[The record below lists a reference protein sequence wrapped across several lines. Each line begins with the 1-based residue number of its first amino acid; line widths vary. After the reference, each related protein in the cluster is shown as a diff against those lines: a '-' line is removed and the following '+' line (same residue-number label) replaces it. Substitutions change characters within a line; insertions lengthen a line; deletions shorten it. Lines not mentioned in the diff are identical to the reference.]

1 MSKLLK
7 TVAGA
12 SLLMFAATTVIAQ
25 TTPNTSSGQNQ
36 PGQAQ
41 TDSNAAKDQKPT
53 DPNLPKTQ
61 PERTSAEF
69 YLFGIGQ
76 GEGAK

>member
-61 PERTSAEF
+61 PEINKLQKDERTGKST
-69 YLFGIGQ
+69 GG
-76 GEGAK
+76 

>member
-1 MSKLLK
+1 MSNLLK
-7 TVAGA
+7 AVTSA

-36 PGQAQ
+36 PGQGSS
-41 TDSNAAKDQKPT
+41 DSSVKNEKPT

-61 PERTSAEF
+61 PEVNKLQKDERTGKST
-69 YLFGIGQ
+69 GN
-76 GEGAK
+76 